1 LVWWNGNYS
10 ETTFFSPWNYQYNPN
25 LRNHIQL
32 VQIFMSN
39 RIRSNDSSKVCM
51 KSSFR
56 KQVEATPSIELSFL
70 TWLLVPFPYMFYQ
83 RSKIQ
88 EVWSLIF
95 IMKKSNKEEFYMNS
109 IIPVLVY
116 MSCSQSV
123 GCTWHW
129 ICSCKYI

>member
-1 LVWWNGNYS
+1 MVWWNGNYS